1 MTVKKPFVAGA
12 GQMGAGIVQV
22 SAVAG
27 LDGLDT
33 TKAVLETFERERND
47 AKYRPAEILGELV
60 AAGKLGRKGGAGFY
74 DYGS

>member
-1 MTVKKPFVAGA
+1 MTVKKLLVAGA

-33 TKAVLETFERERND
+33 TKAVLETFERELSD
-47 AKYRPAEILGELV
+47 
-60 AAGKLGRKGGAGFY
+60 AGFY
-74 DYGS
+74 DYAKCRAAR

>member
-1 MTVKKPFVAGA
+1 VSVKKLLVAGA

-27 LDGLDT
+27 LVGLDT
-33 TKAVLETFERERND
+33 TKAVLETFERELSG

-60 AAGKLGRKGGAGFY
+60 AAGNLGRKSGAGFY

>member
-1 MTVKKPFVAGA
+1 VKKPLVAGA

-27 LDGLDT
+27 LVGLDT
-33 TKAVLETFERERND
+33 TKAVLETFVRELSD
-47 AKYRPAEILGELV
+47 AKYRPAEILGGLV
-60 AAGKLGRKGGAGFY
+60 AAGKLGRKSGAGFY